1 MFKMF
6 SFNIG
11 YIPKNIVN
19 IIKISI
25 TMKSFFIISLLLY
38 IYKDSSL
45 NSILLTRLNE
55 YTEEIIQFKAITQM

>member
-19 IIKISI
+19 IIKITS
-25 TMKSFFIISLLLY
+25 TSLFKGKPKLTII
-38 IYKDSSL
+38 IAK
-45 NSILLTRLNE
+45 NSIL
-55 YTEEIIQFKAITQM
+55 YIINRI